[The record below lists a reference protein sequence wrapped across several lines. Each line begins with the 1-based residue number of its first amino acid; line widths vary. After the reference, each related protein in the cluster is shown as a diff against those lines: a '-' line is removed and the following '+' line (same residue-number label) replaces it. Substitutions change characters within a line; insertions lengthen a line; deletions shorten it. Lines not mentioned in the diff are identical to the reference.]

1 MRSCSQR
8 LVGVGLLQDYS
19 KYDAVGLR
27 HLLQRI
33 ESAPKRRS
41 TSANIAPERRLYRR
55 LSPETIAELV
65 AAYQAGEST
74 NSLCLRFGISKGG
87 VLKLLADHNIAMRQQ
102 PMTQDEVDEAVRLYV
117 ADGLSIRAI
126 TQRLGK
132 SKGSVWKA
140 LHDRGVP
147 MRPTH

>member
-1 MRSCSQR
+1 M
-8 LVGVGLLQDYS
+8 VGLLQDYS

-41 TSANIAPERRLYRR
+41 TSGSIVPERRLYRR
-55 LSPETIAELV
+55 LSPETIVELV

-74 NSLCLRFGISKGG
+74 NSLCRRFGISKCG

-102 PMTQDEVDEAVRLYV
+102 PMTSNEIDEAVRLYV
-117 ADGLSIRAI
+117 TEMLSIRAI
-126 TQRLGK
+126 TQRLSK

-147 MRPTH
+147 MRPAH